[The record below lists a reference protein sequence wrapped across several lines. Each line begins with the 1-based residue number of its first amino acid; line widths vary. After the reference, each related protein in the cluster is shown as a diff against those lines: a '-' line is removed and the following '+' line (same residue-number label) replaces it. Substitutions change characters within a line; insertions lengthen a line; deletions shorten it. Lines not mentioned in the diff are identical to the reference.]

1 MSAKHNRFITY
12 PASIE
17 LRTRGELDIV
27 DFSSELAATVRSS
40 GVSDGVVNV
49 FVAGSTAA
57 ITTIEYESGA
67 VSDLK
72 AAISRIAPADLHYDH
87 DAKWGDGNGRS
98 HVRAAMIG
106 PSVSLPVR
114 EGVPIMGTWQ
124 QVVLIELDLGS
135 RDRKI
140 YVTVY
145 GTTNKEGASS

>member
-1 MSAKHNRFITY
+1 MSAKHIRFITY

-72 AAISRIAPADLHYDH
+72 AAISRLAPADLHYDH

-135 RDRKI
+135 RDRRI

-145 GTTNKEGASS
+145 GTMNKGGASS

>member
-1 MSAKHNRFITY
+1 MSAKNARFITY
-12 PASIE
+12 TASIE

-27 DFSSELAATVRSS
+27 DFSSQLAAVVRSS
-40 GVSDGVVNV
+40 GVSDGAVNV

-72 AAISRIAPADLHYDH
+72 TAISRLAPAELHYDH

-114 EGVPIMGTWQ
+114 EGAPKMGTWQ
-124 QVVLIELDLGS
+124 QVVLIELDLKS
-135 RDRKI
+135 RDRGI
-140 YVTVY
+140 YVTVS
-145 GTTNKEGASS
+145 GTTNKSEANS

>member
-135 RDRKI
+135 RDRRI

>member
-1 MSAKHNRFITY
+1 MSAKNARFITY

-27 DFSSELAATVRSS
+27 DFSSRLAAVVSSS

-72 AAISRIAPADLHYDH
+72 AAISRLAPAELHYDH

-124 QVVLIELDLGS
+124 QIVLIELDLRS
-135 RDRKI
+135 RDRRI

-145 GTTNKEGASS
+145 GTTNEGGAGS

>member
-1 MSAKHNRFITY
+1 MNAKNDLFKTY
-12 PASIE
+12 PASID

-27 DFSSELAATVRSS
+27 DFSSELAAAVKSS

-67 VSDLK
+67 VADLK
-72 AAISRIAPADLHYDH
+72 AAISRLAPADLHYDH

-98 HVRAAMIG
+98 HVRAAIIG

-124 QVVLIELDLGS
+124 QVVLIELDLRS
-135 RDRKI
+135 RDRRI
-140 YVTVY
+140 YVTVS
-145 GTTNKEGASS
+145 GTSTRGGTES

>member
-135 RDRKI
+135 RDRRI
-140 YVTVY
+140 YVTVC

>member
-1 MSAKHNRFITY
+1 MTY

-135 RDRKI
+135 RDRRI
-140 YVTVY
+140 YVTVC

>member
-1 MSAKHNRFITY
+1 MSAKNARFITY
-12 PASIE
+12 TASID

-27 DFSSELAATVRSS
+27 DFSSQLAAVVRSS
-40 GVSDGVVNV
+40 GVSDGAVNV

-72 AAISRIAPADLHYDH
+72 TAISRLAPAELHYDH

-124 QVVLIELDLGS
+124 QIVLIELDLRS

-145 GTTNKEGASS
+145 GTTNEGGASS

>member
-1 MSAKHNRFITY
+1 MSAKHTRFITY

-72 AAISRIAPADLHYDH
+72 DAISRLAPAELHYDH

-135 RDRKI
+135 RDRRI

-145 GTTNKEGASS
+145 GTTKKEGASS

>member
-114 EGVPIMGTWQ
+114 EGEPIMGTWQ

-135 RDRKI
+135 RDRRI

>member
-1 MSAKHNRFITY
+1 MSAKNTRFITY
-12 PASIE
+12 PASVE

-27 DFSSELAATVRSS
+27 DFSSELAAAVRSS
-40 GVSDGVVNV
+40 GVSDGIVNV

-72 AAISRIAPADLHYDH
+72 AAISRLAPADLHYDH

-135 RDRKI
+135 RDRRI
-140 YVTVY
+140 YVTVC

>member
-1 MSAKHNRFITY
+1 MSAKNARFITY

-27 DFSSELAATVRSS
+27 DFSSQLAAVVSSS

-72 AAISRIAPADLHYDH
+72 AAISRLAPAELHYDH

-124 QVVLIELDLGS
+124 QIVLIELDLRS
-135 RDRKI
+135 RDRRI

-145 GTTNKEGASS
+145 GTTNEGGASS

>member
-1 MSAKHNRFITY
+1 MSAKHTRFITY

-135 RDRKI
+135 RDRRI

>member
-1 MSAKHNRFITY
+1 MSAKNARFITY
-12 PASIE
+12 TASID

-27 DFSSELAATVRSS
+27 DFSSQLAAVVRSS
-40 GVSDGVVNV
+40 GVSDGAVNV

-72 AAISRIAPADLHYDH
+72 TAISRLAPAELHYDH

-114 EGVPIMGTWQ
+114 EGAPKMGTWQ
-124 QVVLIELDLGS
+124 QVVLIELDLKS
-135 RDRKI
+135 RDRGI
-140 YVTVY
+140 YVTVS
-145 GTTNKEGASS
+145 GTTNKSEANS